1 MKLTVLKGSYR
12 KEDLEDLITKMIHI
26 KIRFHED
33 KINSSAGE
41 EEIKLRE
48 KRIIELQKDLYNLK
62 KFVKSI
68 DEELIN
74 ADAEI
79 QISLSPVKTVRK
91 AEAI

>member
-41 EEIKLRE
+41 EEIKMRE

-79 QISLSPVKTVRK
+79 RVSLSPVKTVRK